1 MTELVDFI
9 TDLLT
14 GAQVV
19 ALSLAVGGIV
29 WGLLV
34 LRPWRCR
41 SDASAGVRPCLGLVL
56 AGAFALAL
64 AQTVELALRA
74 WILAEALGRSP
85 FPSLLH
91 TPLFQAGIARAF
103 GAGAL
108 GAAAAW
114 LRRRPG
120 VVLRRDLA
128 GAGRH
133 RVRCTGG
140 DQGRAPRGYAW
151 HGGDQLPGRPPRG
164 LCRAPSPRAAAGRGG
179 GGLAARP
186 PLRCGGARVPAARG
200 RHRHR
205 GRPLVGGGRGLH
217 AEAPPDDFADP
228 RPWCR
233 GPAPP
238 A

>member
-14 GAQVV
+14 GAQVI

-41 SDASAGVRPCLGLVL
+41 PDASAGVRPCLELV
-56 AGAFALAL
+56 
-64 AQTVELALRA
+64 LRA

-91 TPLFQAGIARAF
+91 TPLFQAGLARAF

-114 LRRRPG
+114 LRRRPASRRRWAAVACLAT
-120 VVLRRDLA
+120 VVLA
-128 GAGRH
+128 NGAWLVHAVGRLD
-133 RVRCTGG
+133 G
-140 DQGRAPRGYAW
+140 
-151 HGGDQLPGRPPRG
+151 
-164 LCRAPSPRAAAGRGG
+164 
-179 GGLAARP
+179 
-186 PLRCGGARVPAARG
+186 
-200 RHRHR
+200 R
-205 GRPLVGGGRGLH
+205 GRPLAMTALH
-217 AEAPPDDFADP
+217 ELGA
-228 RPWCR
+228 
-233 GPAPP
+233 
-238 A
+238 